1 MSPTVALQP
10 FQPAHLEILAV
21 WLRQPHVARWFPE
34 PEANLAWAKN
44 PPAGASQAIIVWDGV
59 DVGYVRWQHVD
70 RRTLDALG
78 LPEIPANSVDVDI
91 LLGSEGS
98 VGKGLGPAALTVV
111 ADQIRRDPTVALMG
125 LTTSIANTR
134 AHRAFEKAG
143 FSIAR
148 QYDPNGRGLCHLMLR
163 DLRRERAADTRD
175 VPADVV
181 AFFDDFVE
189 AFTSFNGARVAA
201 RYLVPGVAL
210 RGDGSIHCLQSR
222 AEIDQFFQAALESY
236 YRDGCR
242 GIRFRDLEAVP
253 MGSRSVLGTVTWEL
267 LRDDGSV
274 LRHWSQSYNLVRVGT
289 GWQILASTYHT
300 A

>member
-1 MSPTVALQP
+1 MSPTVTLQP
-10 FQPAHLEILAV
+10 FESSHLEVLAV
-21 WLRQPHVARWFPE
+21 WLGQPHVARWFPD
-34 PEANLAWAKN
+34 PDANLAWAKN
-44 PPAGASQAIIVWDGV
+44 PPASGSQAIITWGATAI
-59 DVGYVRWQHVD
+59 GYVRWQRAD
-70 RRTLDALG
+70 RGTLDALG
-78 LPEIPANSVDVDI
+78 LPEIPTNSVDVDI
-91 LLGSEGS
+91 LLGSEES
-98 VGKGLGPAALTVV
+98 VGKGLGPSALGVL
-111 ADQIRRDPTVALMG
+111 ADRIRQDTSIPLMG
-125 LTTSIANTR
+125 LTTSIENTR

-143 FSIAR
+143 FRIAR
-148 QYDPNGRGLCHLMLR
+148 QYDPNGLGQCHLMLR
-163 DLRRERAADTRD
+163 DLRAERASDSRN

-181 AFFDDFVE
+181 TFFDDFVE

-222 AEIDQFFQAALESY
+222 AEIDRFFQAAVESY

-253 MGSRSVLGTVTWEL
+253 MGSRSILGTVTWEL

-274 LRHWSQSYNLVRVGT
+274 LRHWRQSYNLARVGT